1 MRSHNK
7 SDGKRGASITS
18 TGVKIKSIEIGQTSC
33 RIEIEPEDETSFII
47 QFISTINKDIP
58 TLEDFDSRKGTPK
71 NDSLIGRALVVKQGV
86 KVRYDFNG
94 DELYVR
100 AKVIPSKNKKNPDSE
115 NEFKTAWL
123 QPIELLSK

>member
-1 MRSHNK
+1 M
-7 SDGKRGASITS
+7 
-18 TGVKIKSIEIGQTSC
+18 KIKSIEIGQSSC